1 MQLKTK
7 EEGDARESLERNS
20 IECPNFLFFPTKE
33 LVDWPGGGWVGG
45 RRAPAPK
52 IRHVVW
58 YFFLGSLLLVWYY
71 FDLVG

>member
-33 LVDWPGGGWVGG
+33 LVDWPGGGWVGAG
-45 RRAPAPK
+45 QCTDQNSDSINLDLK
-52 IRHVVW
+52 VNIFVELQHVC
-58 YFFLGSLLLVWYY
+58 
-71 FDLVG
+71 

>member
-52 IRHVVW
+52 NPSCCLVL
-58 YFFLGSLLLVWYY
+58 FFRQPLASMVL
-71 FDLVG
+71 F